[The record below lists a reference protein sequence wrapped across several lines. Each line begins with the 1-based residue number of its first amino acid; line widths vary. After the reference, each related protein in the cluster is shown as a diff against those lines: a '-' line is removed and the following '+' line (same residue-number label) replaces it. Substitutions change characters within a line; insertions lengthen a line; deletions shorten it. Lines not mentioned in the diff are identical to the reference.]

1 MLFRSLAFLSV
12 LATASA
18 VLKDPPTQATAT
30 IAATEPMMQ
39 EGNPMFP
46 LTDEQK
52 TALYYSF
59 LDIKEAMLEG
69 SMAVK
74 ALLDNLIPVDQ
85 QAEAPET
92 RMEPVQLPPRELKGG
107 GGGGKRALEEERALK
122 GGGGGKVD
130 CRLVRCMAPI
140 KCKAGE
146 KRVNR
151 NSCCRQCH

>member
-1 MLFRSLAFLSV
+1 
-12 LATASA
+12 
-18 VLKDPPTQATAT
+18 
-30 IAATEPMMQ
+30 MQ
-39 EGNPMFP
+39 DNPMLP

-92 RMEPVQLPPRELKGG
+92 MEPAQLPPRELKGE
-107 GGGGKRALEEERALK
+107 GGGGK
-122 GGGGGKVD
+122 GGFQ
-130 CRLVRCMAPI
+130 
-140 KCKAGE
+140 GE
-146 KRVNR
+146 KSGMKDWRGER
-151 NSCCRQCH
+151 